1 MAETVAMRQTGS
13 PIGPR
18 AQQTREIFLD
28 RLEHELGR
36 TPWSSVR
43 VIDVA
48 RDSGW
53 SPASF
58 YQYFRNLEA
67 AFDALCA
74 RIQGQGRQL
83 PTHIGLIRALLD
95 YERDEL

>member
-1 MAETVAMRQTGS
+1 MAEIVTMRQTGS
-13 PIGPR
+13 PLGQQG
-18 AQQTREIFLD
+18 QQTREIFLD

-36 TPWSSVR
+36 TPWHAVR

-48 RDSGW
+48 RDAGW

-74 RIQGQGRQL
+74 RIQGQEREL

-95 YERDEL
+95 YERGEL